1 MQGKLDEL
9 QLQIEILQQEN
20 NLLRTKMDKMLF
32 AEEDAKARIV
42 DATRQAEE
50 MKKATQL
57 EYSLSLKALIN
68 FNEKFARV
76 TSENCDKTAEIMASL
91 SSFLN
96 EIGKTSPKE
105 IVEKIDKKIFP
116 ETKETCEEKTEFEF
130 DLEEAIN
137 PKKDLDLKT
146 LCEELGVYRG

>member
-9 QLQIEILQQEN
+9 QLQIENLQQEN
-20 NLLRTKMDKMLF
+20 NLLRSKMDKMLS

-42 DATRQAEE
+42 EATRKSEE

-57 EYSLSLKALIN
+57 EYSLSLKALMN
-68 FNEKFARV
+68 FNQKFARV
-76 TSENCDKTAEIMASL
+76 TSENADKTAEIMATL
-91 SSFLN
+91 SEFLS

-105 IVEKIDKKIFP
+105 IIEKIDNTIFP
-116 ETKETCEEKTEFEF
+116 KTDGTDGGETEFEF

>member
-1 MQGKLDEL
+1 MQDNFDEC
-9 QLQIEILQQEN
+9 QLQIENLQQEN
-20 NLLRTKMDKMLF
+20 NLLRAKMDKMLL

-50 MKKATQL
+50 MKKATQI
-57 EYSLSLKALIN
+57 EYSLSLKQLMN
-68 FNEKFARV
+68 FNKKFARV
-76 TSENCDKTAEIMASL
+76 TSENSDKTAEIMASL
-91 SSFLN
+91 STFLS

-105 IVEKIDKKIFP
+105 IIEKIDKKIFS
-116 ETKETCEEKTEFEF
+116 ETTGTDGGETEFEF

-137 PKKDLDLKT
+137 PKQDLDLKT

>member
-1 MQGKLDEL
+1 MQAKQDEL
-9 QLQIEILQQEN
+9 QLQIENLQQEN
-20 NLLRTKMDKMLF
+20 NLLRTKMDKMLL

-68 FNEKFARV
+68 FNQKFERV
-76 TSENCDKTAEIMASL
+76 TSENSDKTAEIMTAL
-91 SSFLN
+91 SAFLK

-105 IVEKIDKKIFP
+105 IIEKIDREIFP
-116 ETKETCEEKTEFEF
+116 ETKEMGEDEMEFEF